1 MPVADVSVARA
12 GGFHVLTAWGKS
24 FAQWWLSGLRGAV
37 PPHWLEWAD
46 GEGTPTVTV
55 WRDGDCVAC
64 RMASPTG
71 PVETRIPLQ
80 HFGAAALEKWLA
92 EQGVTRQQA
101 IVEPLVSRDL
111 FFLRELNVPRAAF
124 GALPNILE
132 QEILRRTPFQLSEI
146 WHAATIAGEEAN
158 GVVAMCHWIV
168 RRDRAEAALS
178 ELGLTSRDVGRSF
191 VWFAG
196 LEVVV
201 PFPTALGAWPVPG
214 GEGYGFVEEKQLR
227 IPIRGHHDAVATP
240 ELQNARDPAPAFVGA
255 YDFPISVV

>member
-12 GGFHVLTAWGKS
+12 GDFHVLTAWAEPLRNGGYRDCAARFPRTGS
-24 FAQWWLSGLRGAV
+24 SGPMGGHADRDCLARWRLRRMPDGVAAQAGLK
-37 PPHWLEWAD
+37 P
-46 GEGTPTVTV
+46 
-55 WRDGDCVAC
+55 
-64 RMASPTG
+64 
-71 PVETRIPLQ
+71 IPLQ

-146 WHAATIAGEEAN
+146 WHAAVIAGEEAN

-178 ELGLTSRDVGRSF
+178 ELGLTSRDVDCLAVGGADGGTVPVITFRAKSDEDPPGRCGRSGC
-191 VWFAG
+191 WQRPH
-196 LEVVV
+196 L
-201 PFPTALGAWPVPG
+201 
-214 GEGYGFVEEKQLR
+214 
-227 IPIRGHHDAVATP
+227 
-240 ELQNARDPAPAFVGA
+240 ARFCLV
-255 YDFPISVV
+255 